1 MNYYDPNCGPCSG
14 KDVVIGIVIGL
25 LIVASVMLGVTYFD
39 QKHAEAKF
47 IQNLSATKMMVS
59 SSDSTVIVDYDR
71 YKQSNE
77 GGLDFS
83 QNWRRENHTLSR

>member
-1 MNYYDPNCGPCSG
+1 MNYYDPDLGPCSG

-25 LIVASVMLGVTYFD
+25 LIVASIMLAVTYFD

-47 IQNLSATKMMVS
+47 IQDLSTAKMIVS
-59 SSDSTVIVDYDR
+59 SSDSTVDYDR

>member
-1 MNYYDPNCGPCSG
+1 MNYYDPDCGPCSG
-14 KDVVIGIVIGL
+14 KEVVIGIVIGL
-25 LIVASVMLGVTYFD
+25 LIIASVMLGVTYFD

-47 IQNLSATKMMVS
+47 IQNLSTAKMIVN
-59 SSDSTVIVDYDR
+59 SSDSTVIDGYDR

-77 GGLDFS
+77 RGLDFS